1 MVDYPHMDN
10 EAWSRRQGIRYE
22 LSCAMPVLEN
32 ALAAL
37 HAVGRSKVD
46 RSSGATAFSGGNEHR
61 GGARDSVE
69 VKARR

>member
-22 LSCAMPVLEN
+22 LSRAMPVLKN

-46 RSSGATAFSGGNEHR
+46 RSSGAAAFSGGNDYP
-61 GGARDSVE
+61 GGARDPVE
-69 VKARR
+69 VMARR